1 MFDLLHGLRVVDL
14 TAVVLG
20 PYATQLLGGLGA
32 DVIKVEPPGGDIYRR
47 VRPGRSE
54 TMGAGYLNLNR
65 NKRSVTLD
73 LKSDEGRAALADL
86 LEEADVLVHNMRLPA
101 AARLGLA
108 YDDLSKRYP
117 RLVYCAAPGFGS
129 DGPYG
134 DWPAYDDVIQAVSGL
149 AALNTN
155 DKGEPRFLS
164 TIVGDKVS
172 GLHLALAVLAGAIHQ
187 RMTGKGCFIEAPMFE
202 SLVSFLMV
210 EQLAGQSFQPPL
222 GGIGYERLLSPY
234 RRPYKTEDG
243 FICVVPYSAGQWTR
257 FLNHIGRQDLAEA
270 EWVQDMVQR
279 SERVGELYE
288 IVAGVMPERTSA
300 AWLKVLRELDVPCAP
315 VQGLADLQGDAHLRE
330 VGFFADEQHP
340 TEGDLTAMRSPF
352 RVTGAQERVDSPAPN
367 LGEHNGRIAWR
378 QRGGDGA

>member
-32 DVIKVEPPGGDIYRR
+32 DVIKVEPPGGDIYRY

-73 LKSDEGRAALADL
+73 LKTDEGRAALAGL
-86 LEEADVLVHNMRLPA
+86 LEDADVLVHNMRLPA
-101 AARLGLA
+101 AARLGLN
-108 YDDLSKRYP
+108 YDDLSERYP
-117 RLVYCAAPGFGS
+117 RLVYCVAPGFGS

-187 RMTGKGCFIEAPMFE
+187 RTTGKGCLIEAPMFE

-234 RRPYKTEDG
+234 RRPYKTKDG

-257 FLNHIGRQDLAEA
+257 FLNHIGRSDLAEA
-270 EWVQDMVQR
+270 EWVLDMVER

-288 IVAGVMPERTSA
+288 IVADVMPERTSE

-315 VQGLADLQGDAHLRE
+315 VQALADLQDDAHLRD
-330 VGFFADEQHP
+330 VGFFADHHHP
-340 TEGDLTAMRSPF
+340 TEGDLTVLRSPF
-352 RVTGAQERVDSPAPN
+352 RVTGADEGPDDPAPN
-367 LGEHNGRIAWR
+367 LGQHNDGIAWR
-378 QRGGDGA
+378 VRPGEGA

>member
-32 DVIKVEPPGGDIYRR
+32 DVIKVEPPGGDIYRY

-73 LKSDEGRAALADL
+73 LKTEEGQAVLAGLLEDADL
-86 LEEADVLVHNMRLPA
+86 LVHNMRMPA
-101 AARLGLA
+101 AARLGLD

-155 DKGEPRFLS
+155 DAGEPRFLT

-172 GLHLALAVLAGAIHQ
+172 GLHLALGVLAGALHQ
-187 RMTGKGCFIEAPMFE
+187 RTTGKGCLIEAPMFE
-202 SLVSFLMV
+202 SMVSFLMV
-210 EQLAGQSFQPPL
+210 EQLAGQTFTPPL

-234 RRPYKTEDG
+234 RRPYKTKDG

-257 FLNHIGRQDLAEA
+257 FLNHIDRQDLAEA
-270 EWVQDMVQR
+270 EWVQDMVER

-288 IVAGVMPERTSA
+288 IVADVMPERTSE

-315 VQGLADLQGDAHLRE
+315 VQGLADLQDDEHLRD
-330 VGFFADEQHP
+330 VGFFADQKHP
-340 TEGDLTAMRSPF
+340 TEGDLTTLRSPF
-352 RVTGAQERVDSPAPN
+352 QVEGAEDKPDGPAPN
-367 LGEHNGRIAWR
+367 LGEHNEDVAWR
-378 QRGGDGA
+378 QRDGEGA